1 MCIFKLTVVIVMKRC
16 EAQVLYI

>member
-16 EAQVLYI
+16 EAQELYI